1 MGNCITDILT
11 GKVNPSGKLP
21 MTFAVKYGD
30 APSDANFPFDYEF
43 KTPSFAMGTGM
54 NFKSEEKEEKPKEP
68 EKNVDFTNY
77 EEGIYV
83 GYRYFDTFGKEVS
96 YPFGHGLSYTAFD
109 YAVENAKMDA
119 DRCELKVSVKN
130 IGKVAGREAV
140 QLYVKAP
147 NGGLDKPAKELK
159 AFGKTA
165 LLQPGESQT
174 LILTWNVMDMASFN
188 EKNSS
193 WELAKGEYQ
202 WMVAASSADVR
213 CTAVQRVTKAR
224 KQKVHDAMRAQV
236 PVAVYPM
243 VKR

>member
-1 MGNCITDILT
+1 M
-11 GKVNPSGKLP
+11 
-21 MTFAVKYGD
+21 
-30 APSDANFPFDYEF
+30 
-43 KTPSFAMGTGM
+43 
-54 NFKSEEKEEKPKEP
+54 
-68 EKNVDFTNY
+68 
-77 EEGIYV
+77 
-83 GYRYFDTFGKEVS
+83 
-96 YPFGHGLSYTAFD
+96 
-109 YAVENAKMDA
+109 
-119 DRCELKVSVKN
+119 
-130 IGKVAGREAV
+130 
-140 QLYVKAP
+140 
-147 NGGLDKPAKELK
+147 K

-236 PVAVYPM
+236 LVAVHPM